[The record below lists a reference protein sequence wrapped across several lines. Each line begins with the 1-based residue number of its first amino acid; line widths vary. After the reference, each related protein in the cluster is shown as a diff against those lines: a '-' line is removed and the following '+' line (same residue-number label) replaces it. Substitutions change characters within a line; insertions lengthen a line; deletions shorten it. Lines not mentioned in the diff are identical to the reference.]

1 VTDTNTE
8 HTPAPWAYEEETG
21 RIYFAD
27 GDVEPTIAFV
37 EIDNTSPERARADG
51 HLLAASP
58 KLLKAVSAALERMAD
73 IYRDTFDSRM
83 DHDPLGIQLR
93 DALAAAR
100 PPAGVQAEP
109 APPPAA
115 KA

>member
-1 VTDTNTE
+1 MTDTNTR
-8 HTPAPWAYEEETG
+8 HTPAPWAYDQETG

-37 EIDNTSPERARADG
+37 EIDNTSPERASTDG

-58 KLLKAVSAALERMAD
+58 KLLKAVSAALQRMAD

-83 DHDPLGIQLR
+83 DHDPLVIQLR

-100 PPAGVQAEP
+100 PDVGVSAEVLP
-109 APPPAA
+109 
-115 KA
+115 